1 MKNLTKGT
9 FVRIRSGEFLLVD
22 SVSQSEENQ
31 FIVTYHMGWGIQSM
45 FYTENGKATYPKYDI
60 VSVIKNE
67 EPITV
72 AEDWFNKAV
81 PEPTEAN
88 INNQI
93 ACDIE
98 EFSEKVECFVP
109 SPENKDVYEAALEG
123 LNCLKQMAYEGALT
137 LGEPVKEA
145 KIALLDGICDSIVTN
160 VGLATLMGFDI
171 QRAMKEVNASNF
183 SKFVDGEPI
192 FNEQKKIMKS
202 KDYFK
207 PNLEPFI

>member
-22 SVSQSEENQ
+22 SVAPTNDGRYA
-31 FIVTYHMGWGIQSM
+31 VTFNMGWGIQSL
-45 FYTENGKATYPKYDI
+45 YYDEEGKSARPDYDLICGVTED
-60 VSVIKNE
+60 

-72 AEDWFNKAV
+72 AKQWFKKAV

-137 LGEPVKEA
+137 LGEPLKEA

-171 QRAMKEVNASNF
+171 KRAMKEVNASNF